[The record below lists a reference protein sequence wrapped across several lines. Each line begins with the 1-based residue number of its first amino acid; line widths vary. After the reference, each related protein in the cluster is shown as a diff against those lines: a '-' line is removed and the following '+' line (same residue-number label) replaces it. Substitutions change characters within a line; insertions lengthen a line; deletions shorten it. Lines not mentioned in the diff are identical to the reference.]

1 MAFIKHV
8 GRMGDRKLCVLFRQ
22 VPGEDHMCLIIHP
35 EVLPAHWQDAIQ
47 KVIESDIGQTA
58 DELANA
64 MHRSLLPDG
73 RPILETLHNER
84 MIKKVRTADV
94 IMTPTTNS
102 SIRLDELNK
111 MLNEMKQGD
120 EAIKRMAQ
128 NDASRGMVEPGVKR
142 AAEAAYKKDR
152 AEKADPNYVAPPVLK
167 AGQDGALTDRDI
179 AANMFGGG
187 GMGNLGDML
196 AQAKAMELNAK
207 QMVAEAARMKKDAE
221 RMDPTVNAKNAKKA
235 PPVAVAEPAPVPKA
249 RRAKAKV
256 ADATAQ

>member
-1 MAFIKHV
+1 
-8 GRMGDRKLCVLFRQ
+8 MGDRKLCVLFRQ

-84 MIKKVRTADV
+84 MIKKVRTSDV

-167 AGQDGALTDRDI
+167 AGQEGALTDRDI
-179 AANMFGGG
+179 AANM
-187 GMGNLGDML
+187 L
-196 AQAKAMELNAK
+196 AQAKAMEINAK

-221 RMDPTVNAKNAKKA
+221 RMDPTVNAKNARKA
-235 PPVAVAEPAPVPKA
+235 PPVVVAETAPVPKA
-249 RRAKAKV
+249 RRSKAKV

>member
-94 IMTPTTNS
+94 IMTPNTNS

-111 MLNEMKQGD
+111 MLNEMKQGED
-120 EAIKRMAQ
+120 AIKRMAQ

-179 AANMFGGG
+179 AANM
-187 GMGNLGDML
+187 L

-207 QMVAEAARMKKDAE
+207 QMVAEAASMKKDAE

>member
-111 MLNEMKQGD
+111 MLNEMKQGED
-120 EAIKRMAQ
+120 AIKRMAQ

-179 AANMFGGG
+179 AAN
-187 GMGNLGDML
+187 ML